1 MNWDLSKLY
10 KGFDD
15 PAFASDM
22 AKFEEELEAARAQV
36 AALGE
41 GPDEA
46 AKLRAV
52 VEKLRE
58 INDLGGKLGSMI
70 FLTLA
75 ADSDCEAALA
85 PRQRL
90 LELGNRQR
98 MLESAFVRHI
108 GANPRIEA
116 LCAQDALLQEHAL
129 YFRKCREEAA
139 HLIDPALEPAVLDMQ
154 LTGDSAWVRLRDE
167 LFAGLSID
175 VELDGEVKTL
185 PLPAV
190 RALADDPRA
199 EVREAG
205 YRAELGAYPRIET
218 AMAACL
224 NGIKGEAITLARMR
238 GFDSVLDWA
247 LGIARVDRET
257 LSALLTAM
265 EESFP
270 MFREYFRLKAKLLGY
285 EGGLKFQDLFA
296 PVGDDAASYSLDEA
310 RDLLLKVFGGH
321 SPEIA
326 DVMRRAFDEEW
337 IDAYPRPGKE
347 GGAFCADVHALRQ
360 SYVLTNFN
368 GSFSAVS
375 TLAHELGHAFH
386 NSCLDDASALMC
398 DVPMPLAETA
408 STFNELLLSEHM
420 LEAEPAA
427 ALKLLEQQLGD
438 AAQVIVDIMSRYL
451 FEKEVVERRRDSALT
466 ARELC
471 EIMRNA
477 QLKTY
482 GDGLNP
488 EYLHPYMWACKPHY
502 YDTDNHFYNF
512 PYAFGLLFAAGLHAK
527 YRELGD
533 AFWPMYKKILRFSGV
548 GTVREAA
555 ASAGIDVTDPEF
567 WRGSLSVF
575 KNKLDQLQKLAKLPE
590 NA

>member
-15 PAFASDM
+15 PAFAADM
-22 AKFEEELEAARAQV
+22 ARLESEIDEARA
-36 AALGE
+36 LIDGLSE

-46 AKLRAV
+46 ARLRGAV
-52 VEKLRE
+52 ERLR
-58 INDLGGKLGSMI
+58 DLYDLSGRLGSMVY
-70 FLTLA
+70 LTLA
-75 ADSDCEAALA
+75 ADSDCEAALG

-90 LELGNRQR
+90 LELGNRFQ
-98 MLESAFVRHI
+98 MLESAFARHV
-108 GANPRIEA
+108 GTNPRIDA
-116 LCAQDALLQEHAL
+116 LCARDALLEEHAL

-154 LTGDSAWVRLRDE
+154 LTGGAAWVRLRDE

-199 EVREAG
+199 EVRAAG
-205 YRAELGAYPRIET
+205 YRAELNAYPRVET

-224 NGIKGEAITLARMR
+224 NGIKGEAITLCGLRD
-238 GFDSVLDWA
+238 FDSVLDWS
-247 LGIARVDRET
+247 LSNARMDRAT
-257 LSALLTAM
+257 LDALLAVM
-265 EESFP
+265 EESLP
-270 MFREYFRLKAKLLGY
+270 MFREYFRVKAKLLGG

-296 PVGDDAASYSLDEA
+296 PVGGDVRGYTLEEA
-310 RDLLLKVFGGH
+310 RGLLLEVFGRH

-326 DVMRRAFDEEW
+326 EVMRRAFDEEW

-386 NSCLDDASALMC
+386 NSCLDDASALLC

-420 LEAEPAA
+420 LAQVDRPEAVIA
-427 ALKLLEQQLGD
+427 LLEQQLGD

-451 FEKEVVERRRDSALT
+451 FEAEVVDRRRDSALT

-482 GDGLNP
+482 GDGLDP

-502 YDTDNHFYNF
+502 YDTNCHFYNF

-527 YRELGD
+527 YREMGA
-533 AFWPMYKKILRFSGV
+533 AFWPMYRKLLRFSGA

-567 WRGSLSVF
+567 WRGSLAIF
-575 KNKLDQLQKLAKLPE
+575 RNKLDQLKKTASM
-590 NA
+590 A

>member
-10 KGFDD
+10 AGFDD
-15 PAFASDM
+15 PAFAADM
-22 AKFEEELEAARAQV
+22 EKLTAEIAGARIRIS
-36 AALGE
+36 ALGE

-46 AKLRAV
+46 ARLRAA
-52 VEKLRE
+52 VECLRDL
-58 INDLGGKLGSMI
+58 NDLSGKLSSMV

-75 ADSDCEAALA
+75 ADSDCEAALG

-90 LELGNRQR
+90 LELGNEIQ
-98 MLESAFVRHI
+98 MLDSAFVRSV
-108 GANPRIEA
+108 GTNPRIDA
-116 LCAQDALLQEHAL
+116 LCAEDALLQEHAL
-129 YFRKCREEAA
+129 YFRACREAAA

-154 LTGDSAWVRLRDE
+154 LTGGAAWVRLRDE

-175 VELDGEVKTL
+175 VELDGETKTL

-199 EVREAG
+199 EVRAAA
-205 YRAELGAYPRIET
+205 YRAELNAYPRIET

-224 NGIKGEAITLARMR
+224 NGIKGEALTMCKLRN
-238 GFDSVLDWA
+238 FDSVLDWS
-247 LGIARVDRET
+247 LRLARMDRET
-257 LSALLTAM
+257 LDALLTAL
-265 EESFP
+265 EESLP

-285 EGGLKFQDLFA
+285 EGGLKFHDLFA
-296 PVGDDAASYSLDEA
+296 PVGGDDRGYTLEEA
-310 RDLLLKVFGGH
+310 RDLLLEVFGGH

-326 DVMRRAFDEEW
+326 EVMRRAFDERW

-347 GGAFCADVHALRQ
+347 GGAFCSGVHALKM

-386 NSCLDDASALMC
+386 DSCLNEVSALLC

-420 LEAEPAA
+420 LSRANDPEAE
-427 ALKLLEQQLGD
+427 LKLLDQQIGD
-438 AAQVIVDIMSRYL
+438 AAQVIVDILSRYL
-451 FEKEVVERRRDSALT
+451 FESEVVDRRKDSALT

-471 EIMRNA
+471 EIMRGA

-482 GDGLNP
+482 GDGLDP

-502 YDTDNHFYNF
+502 YDTDYHFYNF

-527 YRELGD
+527 YREMGEG
-533 AFWPMYKKILRFSGV
+533 FWPMYRKLLRFSGA

-555 ASAGIDVTDPEF
+555 AAAGIDVSDPAF
-567 WRGSLSVF
+567 WRGALGIF
-575 KNKLDQLQKLAKLPE
+575 QKKIAEMSKR
-590 NA
+590 AQ

>member
-10 KGFDD
+10 SGFND
-15 PAFASDM
+15 PAFAADM
-22 AKFEEELEAARAQV
+22 EKLQADIAAAREKT

-41 GPDEA
+41 GADEA
-46 AKLRAV
+46 ARLHDATAS
-52 VEKLRE
+52 LQ
-58 INDLGGKLGSMI
+58 NLSDLYGKLSSMV

-75 ADSDCEAALA
+75 ADSDCAAALG
-85 PRQRL
+85 PRQKL
-90 LELGNRQR
+90 LELGNEIR
-98 MLESAFVRHI
+98 MLDSAFVRHV
-108 GANPRIEA
+108 GENPRIDE

-129 YFRKCREEAA
+129 FFRKCREEAA

-154 LTGDSAWVRLRDE
+154 LTGGASWVRLRDE

-199 EVREAG
+199 EARAAA
-205 YRAELGAYPRIET
+205 YRAELNAYPRIET

-224 NGIKGEAITLARMR
+224 NGIKGEALTMCKLRDFA
-238 GFDSVLDWA
+238 SVLDWS
-247 LGIARVDRET
+247 LSGARMDRET
-257 LSALLTAM
+257 LDALLTVM
-265 EESFP
+265 EESLP
-270 MFREYFRLKAKLLGY
+270 MFREYFRVKAKLLGY
-285 EGGLKFQDLFA
+285 EGGLKFHDLFA
-296 PVGDDAASYSLDEA
+296 PVGGDEGSYTLEEA
-310 RDLLLKVFGGH
+310 RDLLLEVFGGH

-326 DVMRRAFDEEW
+326 EVMRRAFAESW

-347 GGAFCADVHALRQ
+347 GGAFCAGVHALKM

-375 TLAHELGHAFH
+375 TLAHELGHAYH
-386 NSCLDDASALMC
+386 DSCLSEVSALLC
-398 DVPMPLAETA
+398 DTPMPLAETA

-420 LEAEPAA
+420 LARAKDNEAAI
-427 ALKLLEQQLGD
+427 KLLDQQLGD

-451 FEKEVVERRRDSALT
+451 FEAEVVDRRRDSALT

-482 GDGLNP
+482 GDGLDP
-488 EYLHPYMWACKPHY
+488 ECLHPYMWACKPHY
-502 YDTDNHFYNF
+502 YDTDYHFYNF

-527 YRELGD
+527 YREMGED
-533 AFWPMYKKILRFSGV
+533 FWPMYRKLLQFSGA
-548 GTVREAA
+548 GTIREAA
-555 ASAGIDVTDPEF
+555 ASAGIDVSDPSF
-567 WRGSLSVF
+567 WRSSLEIFSE
-575 KNKLDQLQKLAKLPE
+575 KLAELQKRAKM
-590 NA
+590 A